1 MTMGRRKKSARE
13 KLEGKE
19 PQIVEI
25 PQKLIGKYGMGM
37 MLIPAPQQIKEII
50 KLIPQGRIMTVTQI
64 RNYLARKFQVVTT
77 CPLVTGIYIKLIV
90 QAAEE
95 EGAGEPIPWWRVVKS
110 DGSLNPKLPGGGL
123 LQKERLEK
131 EGLVV
136 VQKRKKLKVAN
147 FKDYLWE
154 PEE

>member
-1 MTMGRRKKSARE
+1 MGRRKKSARE

-37 MLIPAPQQIKEII
+37 MLIPAPQQIEEVIR
-50 KLIPQGRIMTVTQI
+50 LIPKGQIMTVSQI

-77 CPLVTGIYIKLIV
+77 CPLVTGIYIKLIA

-95 EGAGEPIPWWRVVKS
+95 EGRKSLPWWRVIKS

-131 EGLVV
+131 EGVV
-136 VQKRKKLKVAN
+136 VVRKGKKLKVSN

-154 PEE
+154 PKE